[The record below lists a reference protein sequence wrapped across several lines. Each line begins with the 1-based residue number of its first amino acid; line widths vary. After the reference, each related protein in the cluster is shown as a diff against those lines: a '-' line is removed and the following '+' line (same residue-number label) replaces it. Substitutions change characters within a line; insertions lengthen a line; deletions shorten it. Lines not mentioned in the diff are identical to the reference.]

1 MDKMLAR
8 LVPGTRLAIRDI
20 PLWLAGM
27 GVVALWGAPFLWM
40 VSTSFKPSAQVMTR
54 NIEWFPREITLANY
68 IKVLSYPIM
77 TWAWNSVVVAGIATF
92 LCVLFGAM
100 AGFALARMKFPGREL
115 IFYIFLASMMIP
127 PEVGIVPLLIVMID
141 LGWASTYQGLILPT
155 IANVLSVYVF
165 RQFFLTFPK
174 ELEEA
179 AIVDGAGP
187 FHIFFRI
194 ALPLA
199 RSPMIATAVIVFT
212 INWNNFLWPLLVT
225 FDENMKTLPVGISA
239 FAPVV
244 GTHTQLE
251 GFATA
256 MAAVTL
262 LCIPSVLLFLV
273 LQRHFIAGLSAG
285 SVKG

>member
-8 LVPGTRLAIRDI
+8 LVPGTRLAIHDI

-68 IKVLSYPIM
+68 IKVLGFPIM
-77 TWAWNSVVVAGIATF
+77 TWAWNSLVVAGIATF

>member
-1 MDKMLAR
+1 MAKMLAR

-54 NIEWFPREITLANY
+54 NIEWFPREVTLANY

-77 TWAWNSVVVAGIATF
+77 TWAWNSLVVAGIATF

-100 AGFALARMKFPGREL
+100 AGYALARMKFPGREL

>member
-1 MDKMLAR
+1 MLAR

-77 TWAWNSVVVAGIATF
+77 TWAWNSLVVAGIATF

>member
-1 MDKMLAR
+1 MAKMLAR
-8 LVPGTRLAIRDI
+8 MVPGTRLAIRDI
-20 PLWLAGM
+20 PVWLVGM
-27 GVVALWGAPFLWM
+27 GFVALWGAPFLWM

-68 IKVLSYPIM
+68 AKVLSYPIV
-77 TWAWNSVVVAGIATF
+77 TWAWNSVVVAGTATF

-100 AGFALARMKFPGREL
+100 AGYALARMKFPGREL

-199 RSPMIATAVIVFT
+199 RSPMIASAVIVFT

>member
-1 MDKMLAR
+1 MLAR